1 MTFGKMNQ
9 IKNQIKIAL
18 LLLIPFFS
26 LPVHA
31 LNVNKT
37 DVITL
42 ELPALLQLFSQQS
55 QSTVDFDEE
64 RYAFYLDEPI
74 KTSGYLQFSAP
85 NKLYKFILTP
95 EKISQKVDGDEL
107 EINNANQS
115 HSINLNDHPEFSV
128 ILRAIISL
136 LSGNHEELKKDFKII
151 YKNTPSGWTLSL
163 FPHDSY
169 ILSYVESIKMFGNKN
184 KLSKIIVTEPNN
196 DRSITNLYNHR

>member
-26 LPVHA
+26 IPVHA